1 MIPLSQ
7 PAKVTERKGNIA
19 MFEIEAL
26 YPGYGVTVGNSL
38 RRVLLSSLEGAAVT
52 KVKIKG
58 ATHEFTT
65 IPGMHEDMIM
75 LLLNI
80 KQLRFKLHGEEPQS
94 ATLKTKGEK
103 AVTGALFDLPSQ
115 LELANKDLVI
125 AHLTAKNAELEME
138 IRVEKGI
145 GYVQA
150 EMLKKEKEEIG
161 TITLDAIFTPV
172 KKVSFQVE
180 KMRVGE
186 RTDFD
191 KVRLSVE
198 TDGTITPEQA
208 FSQAADILVRQFS
221 VVLDGIKEIA
231 EKQTEEEKTA
241 AEKEEKKER
250 KKTEKAEKT
259 EKAKKPEKKK
269 TEVKTKTKKK

>member
-7 PAKVTERKGNIA
+7 PAKITEKKGNTA
-19 MFEIEAL
+19 VFEIEAL
-26 YPGYGVTVGNSL
+26 YPGYGITVGNNL
-38 RRVLLSSLEGAAVT
+38 RRVLLSSLEGTAAT

-65 IPGMHEDMIM
+65 IPGMHEDVIT
-75 LLLNI
+75 LLLNL
-80 KQLRFKLHGEEPQS
+80 KQLRFKLHGNEPQT
-94 ATLKTKGEK
+94 AMLKAKGEK
-103 AVTGALFDLPSQ
+103 EVTGAMFELPAQ

-125 AHLTAKNAELEME
+125 AHLTGKEAELELE
-138 IRVEKGI
+138 LKVEKGI
-145 GYVQA
+145 GYVPS

-172 KKVSFQVE
+172 KKVSFQIE

-198 TDGTITPEQA
+198 TDGTVSSERVFA
-208 FSQAADILVRQFS
+208 QAADILVQQFS
-221 VVLDGIKEIA
+221 AVLNGIKEIA
-231 EKQTEEEKTA
+231 DKQLQEEQE
-241 AEKEEKKER
+241 AELKMEKKER
-250 KKTEKAEKT
+250 KKTEKT
-259 EKAKKPEKKK
+259 EKPAKKK
-269 TEVKTKTKKK
+269 TESKAKTKKK